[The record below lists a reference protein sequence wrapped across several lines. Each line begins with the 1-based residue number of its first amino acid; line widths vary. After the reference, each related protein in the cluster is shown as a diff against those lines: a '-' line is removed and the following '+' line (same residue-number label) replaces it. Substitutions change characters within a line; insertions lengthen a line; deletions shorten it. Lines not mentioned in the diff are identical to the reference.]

1 MGPTAHTHTAS
12 YVSGLGG
19 EERGGKGGR
28 KGGGE
33 RGEERGERKGMH
45 RMKAMHIRLYCI
57 IIVYIYRYKQERY
70 TIKQL

>member
-19 EERGGKGGR
+19 GGKGGEERGGR

-45 RMKAMHIRLYCI
+45 RMKAMHHCTS
-57 IIVYIYRYKQERY
+57 EY
-70 TIKQL
+70 TV